1 MLKAIGGFGLF
12 NKTVI
17 PAMLVLTAWH
27 TAVSYLGRVLVV
39 VAPPSQWCFAEDLD
53 TAIQTLDVAAL
64 PRGRCQFVDEG
75 PMVTEGGWYTNVSMR
90 QDHTATCP
98 TKWRYDNNEFFTT
111 ATMENDWVCGDNW
124 KMYATHM
131 VFWIGSITGFVIS
144 GFMADRIG
152 RKKTLLTFIAL
163 GGIGNSLGAL
173 FSGFV
178 GFTVLRFVTGLGA
191 TTVSGAAFV
200 LSIEFTTSHRRSLI
214 TLIFGITWAFLG
226 GALPWFGYLVQSW
239 RIMLLSG
246 GVGDLVLIVL
256 VFICVPESPRWLL
269 SVGRKDEAVAAL
281 VKVSRANRKTVSE
294 ETLDA
299 LLQTETDVTGKKAS
313 NGEKSPNFL
322 QTTLLVA
329 KSPRIRRLTLAIYF
343 TGFIIG
349 LCYNVM
355 LLQLGRL
362 NLNIYWAYT
371 LAAFSGF
378 PMTAACVPLM
388 DTIGRRWTIMGFLL
402 ITAGTC
408 LPLGLLRLESNALT
422 LSLAVVSI
430 MAVAGAYLTTNQ
442 MALEVFPTVIRG
454 RAVLL
459 QKLLGEAG
467 CLVGT
472 QVASL
477 AESNTYTPV
486 LVMGVLAAVTAVVA
500 LLLPET
506 LEQEL
511 PQTIEDGENFG
522 KDQGLWFC
530 PFSMARRARRDRR
543 EEKRSRSAPVHPE
556 EEHGDDASC

>member
-1 MLKAIGGFGLF
+1 
-12 NKTVI
+12 
-17 PAMLVLTAWH
+17 
-27 TAVSYLGRVLVV
+27 
-39 VAPPSQWCFAEDLD
+39 
-53 TAIQTLDVAAL
+53 
-64 PRGRCQFVDEG
+64 
-75 PMVTEGGWYTNVSMR
+75 
-90 QDHTATCP
+90 
-98 TKWRYDNNEFFTT
+98 
-111 ATMENDWVCGDNW
+111 
-124 KMYATHM
+124 MYATHM

-144 GFMADRIG
+144 GFMADRVG

-163 GGIGNSLGAL
+163 GGIGNSLGAF

-214 TLIFGITWAFLG
+214 TLIFGITWGFLG

-246 GVGDLVLIVL
+246 GVGDLVLYSACL
-256 VFICVPESPRWLL
+256 
-269 SVGRKDEAVAAL
+269 
-281 VKVSRANRKTVSE
+281 
-294 ETLDA
+294 
-299 LLQTETDVTGKKAS
+299 TETDVTGKKAS

-530 PFSMARRARRDRR
+530 PFSMARRARRDRCVSLDR
-543 EEKRSRSAPVHPE
+543 CLII
-556 EEHGDDASC
+556 D